1 MSSFRDS
8 VVLVTGGASGIGKL
22 MGEMSLQRGARALVI
37 WDRDPAGLDKV
48 VAEFGARGW
57 IVLGQLV
64 DVTDLVAIQRAAR
77 EVEAKFGG
85 VDILINNAGIIV
97 GKDFEDHDHAE
108 IDRTMGVNAG
118 APMHV
123 TREFLP
129 GMLARGKGH
138 VVNIASAAGMTAN
151 PKMAVY
157 VASKFAVV
165 GWSDSLR
172 IELERKP
179 GRLHVTTV
187 TPYYINTGMFA
198 GVTSPIVPI
207 LDPLKAATHII
218 RATEK
223 NRIWCRMPGIVY
235 AIPLFKG
242 ILPQRWFD
250 VIVGKWF
257 GIYRSMEDFRGRG

>member
-8 VVLVTGGASGIGKL
+8 IVLITGGASGIGKL
-22 MGEMSLQRGARALVI
+22 MGELSLQRGARTLVI
-37 WDRDPAGLDKV
+37 WDRDPEGLDKV
-48 VAEFGARGW
+48 VKDFTAKGW
-57 IVLGQLV
+57 NVLGQRV
-64 DVTDLVAIQRAAR
+64 EVTDLSEIQRAAR
-77 EVEAKFGG
+77 ELEAKFGG
-85 VDILINNAGIIV
+85 VDILINNAGIVV
-97 GKDFEDHDHAE
+97 GKDFEEHDHVE
-108 IDRTMGVNAG
+108 IDRTMRVNAL

-129 GMLARGKGH
+129 GMLSRGKGH
-138 VVNIASAAGMTAN
+138 VVNIASAAGMTPN
-151 PKMAVY
+151 PKMSVY

-179 GRLHVTTV
+179 GNLHVTTV
-187 TPYYINTGMFA
+187 TPFYINTGMFH

-207 LDPLKAATHII
+207 LDPVRAATKII

-223 NRIWCRMPGIVY
+223 DRIWCRMPGIVY

-257 GIYRSMEDFRGRG
+257 GIYRSMEDFKGRG

>member
-8 VVLVTGGASGIGKL
+8 IVLVTGGASGIGRL
-22 MGEMSLQRGARALVI
+22 MGEMSLQRSAKALVI
-37 WDRDPAGLDKV
+37 WDRDAEGLEKV
-48 VAEFGARGW
+48 VAEFTAKGW
-57 IVLGQLV
+57 TVLGQQV
-64 DVTDLVAIQRAAR
+64 DVTDLDRIQVAAR
-77 EVEAKFGG
+77 EVEARFGG

-108 IDRTMGVNAG
+108 IDRTMRINAK

-129 GMLARGKGH
+129 GMLQRGKGH

-151 PKMAVY
+151 PKMTVY
-157 VASKFAVV
+157 VASKYAVV

-172 IELERKP
+172 LELERKP
-179 GRLHVTTV
+179 GRLRVTTV
-187 TPYYINTGMFA
+187 TPFYINTGMFS
-198 GVTSPIVPI
+198 GVSSPIVPI
-207 LDPLKAATHII
+207 LDPVKAAARII

-223 NRIWCRMPGIVY
+223 DRIWCRMPGIVY

-250 VIVGKWF
+250 VVVGKWF
-257 GIYRSMEDFRGRG
+257 GIYRSMEDFKGRG

>member
-1 MSSFRDS
+1 MSTFRDS
-8 VVLVTGGASGIGKL
+8 IVLVTGGASGIGRL
-22 MGEMSLQRGARALVI
+22 MGEMSLQKGAKALVI
-37 WDRDPAGLDKV
+37 WDRDAAGLEKV
-48 VAEFGARGW
+48 LGEFTAKGW
-57 IVLGQLV
+57 TVLGQQV
-64 DVTDLVAIQRAAR
+64 DVTDQDEIQRAAR
-77 EVEAKFGG
+77 EVEARYGG

-97 GKDFEDHDHAE
+97 GKNFEDHDHAE
-108 IDRTMGVNAG
+108 IDRTMRINAE

-129 GMLARGKGH
+129 GMLTRGKGH
-138 VVNIASAAGMTAN
+138 IVNIASAAGMTSN
-151 PKMAVY
+151 PKMSVY
-157 VASKFAVV
+157 VASKYAVV

-172 IELERKP
+172 LELEQK
-179 GRLHVTTV
+179 GGDLHVTTV
-187 TPYYINTGMFA
+187 TPFYINTGMFS

-207 LDPLKAATHII
+207 LDPVKAASRII
-218 RATEK
+218 RAAER